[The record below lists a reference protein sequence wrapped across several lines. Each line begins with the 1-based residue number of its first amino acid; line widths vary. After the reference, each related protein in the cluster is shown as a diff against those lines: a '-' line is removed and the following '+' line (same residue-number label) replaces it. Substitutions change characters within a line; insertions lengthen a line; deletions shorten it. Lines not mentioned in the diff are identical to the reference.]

1 MPWTF
6 QCPALGIL
14 GILSAKLNNASYE
27 LLFLMLVLGLSIPC
41 AGLAILVLF
50 CENSADGET
59 HDTDRNVYDLPGLPS
74 RDAGFR
80 QRILLWS

>member
-1 MPWTF
+1 
-6 QCPALGIL
+6 
-14 GILSAKLNNASYE
+14 
-27 LLFLMLVLGLSIPC
+27 MLVLGLSIPC